1 MAIDAG
7 TTGVRCRAVFVDD
20 QEVVAAYREFT
31 QHFPEPGWVE
41 HDAEEIWRAV
51 VETFNEVV
59 AQIGTPLAIGITNQR
74 ETVVAW
80 NRATGEVYGRAIVW
94 QDRRSAPMCEKLSS
108 DGHLETVRSITGL
121 VLDPYFSGTKM
132 AWMLEHGVPV
142 SSDLALA
149 TIDSW
154 ILWKLT
160 HGEVFATDPSNAS
173 RTMLFDIRSLTW
185 SPTMSELLGVPLQCL
200 PEVRPSSGRFGITAS
215 PQLPTGIPISG
226 IRSFRITTAIP
237 TKSFIRT

>member
-149 TIDSW
+149 T
-154 ILWKLT
+154 
-160 HGEVFATDPSNAS
+160 G
-173 RTMLFDIRSLTW
+173 
-185 SPTMSELLGVPLQCL
+185 
-200 PEVRPSSGRFGITAS
+200 RPPDEPRPA
-215 PQLPTGIPISG
+215 PACRPA
-226 IRSFRITTAIP
+226 R
-237 TKSFIRT
+237 

>member
-7 TTGVRCRAVFVDD
+7 TTGVRCRAVFVNG
-20 QEVVAAYREFT
+20 QEAVAAYREFT
-31 QHFPEPGWVE
+31 QHFPQPGWVE

-59 AQIGTPLAIGITNQR
+59 SKIGVPVAIGITNQR

-94 QDRRSAPMCEKLSS
+94 QDRRTAPMCEQLTD

-132 AWMLEHGVPV
+132 AWMLDHGVPA
-142 SSDLALA
+142 SADLALA
-149 TIDSW
+149 TVDSW

-160 HGEVFATDPSNAS
+160 HGQIFS
-173 RTMLFDIRSLTW
+173 
-185 SPTMSELLGVPLQCL
+185 
-200 PEVRPSSGRFGITAS
+200 AS
-215 PQLPTGIPISG
+215 PARKAAPRAVVS
-226 IRSFRITTAIP
+226 
-237 TKSFIRT
+237 